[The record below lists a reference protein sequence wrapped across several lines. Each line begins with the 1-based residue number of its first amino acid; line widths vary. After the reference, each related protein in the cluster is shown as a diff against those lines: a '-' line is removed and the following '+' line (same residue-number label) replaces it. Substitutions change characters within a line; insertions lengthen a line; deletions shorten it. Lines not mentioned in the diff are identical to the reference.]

1 MSATDDADLI
11 VTNAKITTVDDRR
24 REATALTVRDGRFI
38 AVGSDGDV
46 LTRRSAR
53 TQVIDASSRRI
64 VPGLNDSH
72 IRPDDIKVVIQFAVA

>member
-24 REATALTVRDGRFI
+24 REATGLAVRDGRFI

-53 TQVIDASSRRI
+53 TQVIDVSSRRI